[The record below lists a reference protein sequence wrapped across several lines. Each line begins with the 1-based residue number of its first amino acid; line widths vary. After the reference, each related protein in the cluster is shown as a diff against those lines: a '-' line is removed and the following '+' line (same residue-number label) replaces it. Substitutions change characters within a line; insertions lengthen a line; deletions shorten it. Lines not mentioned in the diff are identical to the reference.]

1 MLEGAVEG
9 KAARAQ
15 VWAGKP
21 AIAQLRAVRAAAH
34 RRVKGLTA
42 RRAHGGARV
51 FDQEG
56 IGRDLL
62 FHVAVLVAQG
72 QRDGAFAPALVH
84 HLRDVAQLIP
94 ARLKTPCV
102 VVAHDID
109 QPRVRHVALHFLQM
123 EEALIALGVPRCF

>member
-1 MLEGAVEG
+1 MPLVTGHEFSGVIADVGSAVTRFQPGQRVSGEGHLTCGACRNC
-9 KAARAQ
+9 RA
-15 VWAGKP
+15 G
-21 AIAQLRAVRAAAH
+21 
-34 RRVKGLTA
+34 RRQMCIRTIGL
-42 RRAHGGARV
+42 GV
-51 FDQEG
+51 
-56 IGRDLL
+56 
-62 FHVAVLVAQG
+62 